1 MKRIYVH
8 HSREIVNAVHT
19 ARDVGMTLAQI
30 RKRYNLTLGQV
41 HYILYTRRP
50 AYSLKDLQSNAGENS
65 TELYKAPSP
74 SAVLTTMAQTQA
86 GSAPPPKKGFWEKLK
101 SVLGF

>member
-8 HSREIVNAVHT
+8 HHQDIVDAIHI
-19 ARDVGMTLAQI
+19 ARDEGMPLAQI

-50 AYSLKDLQSNAGENS
+50 TYSLDEFPYNS
-65 TELYKAPSP
+65 DEGKTPPP
-74 SAVLTTMAQTQA
+74 SAILTAMAQTQA